1 MNIYDLGIETIIDK
15 LNQDIAYAKKYAET
29 PLNQIPNRILGR
41 PLTEDEMECLRL
53 IGSCKFDNPEYYKNW
68 LRSIVVLGNIPEFV
82 KDCKKAKY
90 YGYYLKAQTIC
101 NEAVFGKRV
110 PFPPQQ
116 LFERDSR

>member
-1 MNIYDLGIETIIDK
+1 MSTQTIIEK
-15 LNQDIAYAKKYAET
+15 YKKT

-68 LRSIVVLGNIPEFV
+68 LRNIVVWGNIPSFV
-82 KDCKKAKY
+82 KDCKEAKL
-90 YGYYLKAQTIC
+90 YGYYLCTKTIY
-101 NEAVFGKRV
+101 NSIDNATVGENILVRV
-110 PFPPQQ
+110 PFPPQR